1 MRVLIVEDEPISQ
14 RALRF
19 LLQMHGYDADV
30 AGSAEQAIK
39 VLAADG
45 HQFDVVLVDVDLPGK
60 DGMELLRDVRKL
72 DPDAKPVLLTAV
84 KRERVRPA
92 TRAGVPY
99 LRKPIDFN
107 RLLGIL
113 GESSG
118 QSALHH

>member
-1 MRVLIVEDEPISQ
+1 
-14 RALRF
+14 
-19 LLQMHGYDADV
+19 MHGYDADV
-30 AGSAEQAIK
+30 ASSAEQAID

-84 KRERVRPA
+84 ERERVWKA
-92 TRAGVPY
+92 TRTGVPY

-113 GESSG
+113 GES
-118 QSALHH
+118 ATVH